1 MKRFPSD
8 IIAFIL
14 IALFANSFL
23 QKAEAGTCT
32 SISRNAFGSGSV
44 LTSSE
49 LNTQFNT
56 VYNSNNAFDG
66 GCVTTGTLE
75 GDSLNTTDF
84 QPVLNFVQGGCEVS
98 FTDAAT
104 IAISKCSLM
113 LGGNY
118 VNKTTATAAVM
129 GCTGCT
135 AEAASTAYYV
145 YVKSDSTGTTVNPLI
160 LTGAPNADGYDG
172 SGNKV
177 IGRFYNN
184 TGSDIDTNSI
194 DQWITNGF
202 KSKETGRIDAGSITL
217 GAVTTAPTSDT
228 FVVDKHYYTRRG
240 ENVFYEINWV
250 VDIAASTASGS
261 GNYLWTLPTGVEFP
275 EASFNTGA
283 NIYATATE
291 IYGPIYLQ
299 ILITATVYAG
309 QAFIVPY
316 NKTQYRIWVGTAQDI
331 DGNSA
336 YASSGKFIGSADWPI
351 NRAPTLKGSIQFL
364 NNNWN
369 Y

>member
-32 SISRNAFGSGSV
+32 SISRNAFGSASI

-104 IAISKCSLM
+104 VAISKCSLM

-177 IGRFYNN
+177 VGRFFNN
-184 TGSDIDTNSI
+184 TDSDIDTNSI

-202 KSKETGRIDAGSITL
+202 KSKETGQIGLAAIVLD
-217 GAVTTAPTSDT
+217 AVTTAPTSMT
-228 FVVDKHYYTRRG
+228 FTANLTYAVRDNSHAYV
-240 ENVFYEINWV
+240 NVNFAEDNFS
-250 VDIAASTASGS
+250 AGAGS
-261 GNYLWTLPTGVEFP
+261 GDYLFPLPVGVEFP
-275 EASFNTGA
+275 EATFNTGA
-283 NIYATATE
+283 NPHNQATEMYGPVYIQMLVTANLHTGTAYIIPYDKNNYRLWIALGVDATAGSFSNLGE
-291 IYGPIYLQ
+291 FVSNSSF
-299 ILITATVYAG
+299 TVG
-309 QAFIVPY
+309 RFLTV
-316 NKTQYRIWVGTAQDI
+316 
-331 DGNSA
+331 
-336 YASSGKFIGSADWPI
+336 
-351 NRAPTLKGSIQFL
+351 KGSFKFL